1 MSDIHDESGQG
12 SGMGVDP
19 ATQTQTQGAEPG
31 ADVAGH
37 AEILEHVRKYGTK
50 DGDPRRLYTQCQLEL
65 AMRLSVRRALT
76 TEGQP

>member
-1 MSDIHDESGQG
+1 MSKTENPSPSPNSVG
-12 SGMGVDP
+12 S
-19 ATQTQTQGAEPG
+19 EPG
-31 ADVAGH
+31 TDVPGH

-50 DGDPRRLYTQCQLEL
+50 EGDPRRLYTQSQLEL